1 MNPKQKEVRLYNALF
16 PLWSL
21 MFFPQVWLIVIP
33 GNFIIDS
40 IVLIISMAALKVA
53 DKKLCYKQHIWK
65 IFGFGMLSD
74 VIGSAY
80 MILVMVVDGVL
91 AIILDKTHLFRMGD
105 EPLLTIPAL
114 IISAALIFV
123 FNYFITFKK
132 MDKPLRL
139 KMSIIFAVVTAPYT
153 FLIPSSWVYQY

>member
-1 MNPKQKEVRLYNALF
+1 MKSKQKEVRLYNALF
-16 PLWSL
+16 PLWML
-21 MFFPQVWLIVIP
+21 LIWPQAWLIVIP

-40 IVLIISMAALKVA
+40 IVLIISMAALKIA
-53 DKKLCYKQHIWK
+53 DRKLFYKQHIWK

-80 MILVMVVDGVL
+80 MLLMIFKIDMGDL
-91 AIILDKTHLFRMGD
+91 IRMGD
-105 EPLLTIPAL
+105 EPILTVPGL
-114 IISAALIFV
+114 IISAVLIFV

-139 KMSIIFAVVTAPYT
+139 KLSIIFAVVTAPYT
-153 FLIPSSWVYQY
+153 FLFPSSWLYQF